1 MKRGLSQFGL
11 RSGGCGAVESQP
23 GRLSRPSLCWAL
35 ELLAVFLSGLLP
47 GSGAAADE
55 WVSTARMDEILQR
68 LERAEGSLADL
79 QDQNERLREQL
90 AGSLATSL
98 VAPQSAPASPEKP
111 DAAATEK
118 GPEPKKDKKWYE
130 KLNIRGY
137 AQFRYNYPTHLA
149 DGSALPQH
157 AGDSSIG
164 PDQEFLIRRARVIL
178 YGDVSD
184 HLYVYFQPDFASTP
198 NAAVDGIEFAQIR
211 DWYGDVYLDKDKVH
225 RFRVGQSKVPYGWEN
240 LQSSSNRLPLDRDDA
255 FNSAARNERDLGV
268 FYYWTPQWAQEVFE
282 YISDENLKGSGN
294 YGVFGIGP
302 YNGQGGSL
310 REFNDQLHVVGRVTL
325 PLQLATGQVVE
336 FGVQGFTGQ
345 YVVLG
350 SAIAPLGV
358 GPAVV
363 PLGTRGRAGGEDG
376 LLDQRLGWSFVY
388 YPQPLGF
395 QIEHTIGRGPE
406 LNAAQTAVERGSAH
420 GGYAMIFYR
429 HKSACHGEFWPYA
442 RWHYFEGGYRSFP
455 NAPST
460 SINEWNIG
468 LEWQIRKEMEL
479 TCEYMVTD
487 RTNLLPQTTGLSYEQ
502 FAGQVLR
509 FQFQINY

>member
-1 MKRGLSQFGL
+1 MQRGICPFGL
-11 RSGGCGAVESQP
+11 ATACCCAELAGPRP
-23 GRLSRPSLCWAL
+23 PHRLAGQSW
-35 ELLAVFLSGLLP
+35 VGLLGVVLSSLLMTP
-47 GSGAAADE
+47 ALATDQ
-55 WVSTARMDEILQR
+55 WVTTARMDEILQR

-79 QDQNERLREQL
+79 QEQNRQLQERLE
-90 AGSLATSL
+90 GTLATSM
-98 VAPQSAPASPEKP
+98 VAPQSAPASPAP
-111 DAAATEK
+111 AAAAPE
-118 GPEPKKDKKWYE
+118 PEPKKDKKWYD
-130 KLNIRGY
+130 KISLRGY
-137 AQFRYNYPTHLA
+137 AQFRYNYPLHRTA
-149 DGSALPQH
+149 GSATPQH

-164 PDQEFLIRRARVIL
+164 PDQEFLIRRARLIL

-211 DWYGDVYLDKDKVH
+211 DWYGDVYADKDKVH
-225 RFRVGQSKVPYGWEN
+225 RFRIGQSKVPYGWEN
-240 LQSSSNRLPLDRDDA
+240 LQSSSNRLYLDRNDA
-255 FNSAARNERDLGV
+255 FNSSTRNERDLGV

-282 YISDENLKGSGN
+282 FISDENLKGSGN

-310 REFNDQLHVVGRVTL
+310 REFNDQLHVAARVTL
-325 PLQLATGQVVE
+325 PLQLASEQVVE
-336 FGVQGFTGQ
+336 FGVQGYTGQ

-363 PLGTRGRAGGEDG
+363 PLGTRNRPGGEDG
-376 LLDQRLGWSFVY
+376 LLDQRLGWSLVY

-406 LNAAQTAVERGSAH
+406 LDAAQTAVERGSVH
-420 GGYAMIFYR
+420 GGYAMINYR
-429 HKSACHGEFWPYA
+429 YKSACHGEFWPYA
-442 RWHYFEGGYRSFP
+442 RWQYFEGGYRSFP

-460 SINEWNIG
+460 SIDEWNIG

-479 TCEYMVTD
+479 TCEYLITD

-509 FQFQINY
+509 FQFQVNY